1 MAYIQV
7 PSQKTQML
15 DIIKAKISVGN
26 FSFELE
32 GSESFVK
39 GELKWFK
46 ESVLEKI
53 DLEQYLVRSKVEA
66 EMQVPI
72 GQAQARTPAEKP
84 AVKVFMK
91 EKSPATNLERAAVIG
106 YFLDKW
112 EDIHEI
118 DGKQLGPWYTKAGK
132 KPPKYPQQ
140 TLVDAKA
147 KKQFFDKGKAKGKYK
162 LSETGRYLV
171 EHELPRKKP

>member
-1 MAYIQV
+1 M
-7 PSQKTQML
+7 P

-39 GELKWFK
+39 GELEWFK
-46 ESVLEKI
+46 EGVLEKI

-66 EMQVPI
+66 EVQVPT
-72 GQAQARTPAEKP
+72 GEARAPAEKP
-84 AVKVFMK
+84 AVKVFVK
-91 EKSPATNLERAAVIG
+91 EKSPATDMERATVIG
-106 YFLDKW
+106 YYLDKW
-112 EDIHEI
+112 EDIHEF
-118 DGKQLGPWYTKAGK
+118 DGKQLGQWFTKAGK
-132 KPPKYPQQ
+132 KPPKDPQQ
-140 TLVDAKA
+140 TLASAKA
-147 KKQFFDKGKAKGKYK
+147 KKQFFDKGKGKGKYK